1 MCVCDRFNR
10 VTEFNIDMR
19 AKRCEKSGVVW
30 FDLTVVGNLFSPR
43 SNLSVGYFLLHTS
56 IPERIFCTQGSVRY
70 LAHLCDNRYV

>member
-30 FDLTVVGNLFSPR
+30 FDLTVVGTTSSPLDPI
-43 SNLSVGYFLLHTS
+43 S
-56 IPERIFCTQGSVRY
+56 
-70 LAHLCDNRYV
+70 A